1 MKSPFPGM
9 DPFLEGYLWPDVHA
23 GLAFVIKELLAP
35 QIQPK
40 YVARTE
46 TYTVQDTSAEEELG
60 IMYPDV
66 DILKIENI
74 AKEPNVAYSSGSGF
88 TPVDLSIPAIP
99 PIPVK
104 VPVTEIRDREDNR
117 LITAIEI
124 LSPVNKRN
132 PGFLPYQKKR
142 QKLFE
147 AGVHLLEID
156 LLRRGKRPFSHP
168 NLPLTHY
175 VMGLTRANSR
185 KTDVWTVDL
194 KDALPIL
201 PVPLTPSDPDARLEL
216 GQVLNM
222 LYERSLY
229 NLSIDYKKEPPPPA
243 FSEEER
249 AWAQELLKQEG
260 S

>member
-23 GLAFVIKELLAP
+23 GLAFVIKELLVP

-40 YVARTE
+40 YVARVE
-46 TYTVQDTSAEEELG
+46 TYTVQDTSAEEDMG

-66 DILKIENI
+66 DLLKVENV
-74 AKEPNVAYSSGSGF
+74 AKEPTVAYSGGSGF

-104 VPVTEIRDREDNR
+104 VPVTEIRDRHDNR

-132 PGFLPYQKKR
+132 PGLLPYQKKR
-142 QKLFE
+142 KKLYE
-147 AGVHLLEID
+147 SGVHLLEID

-168 NLPLTHY
+168 NLPASHY
-175 VMGLTRANSR
+175 LIGLTRAKSR
-185 KTDVWTVDL
+185 KTDIWTVDL
-194 KDALPIL
+194 KDSLPIL
-201 PVPLTPSDPDARLEL
+201 PVPLKKPDPDVKLEL
-216 GQVLNM
+216 GKALNL

-229 NLSIDYKKEPPPPA
+229 NLSIDYTSKPPPPA
-243 FSEEER
+243 LTEEER
-249 AWAQELLKQEG
+249 NWVKGLL
-260 S
+260 